1 MDNLKK
7 LVREQL
13 SKKKVKLS
21 EQSDPEVT
29 NARNALFNVADERLL
44 QALRSLEGIGQVGDF
59 LVDMIEFVN
68 KVSPAPDITRQLAHQ
83 YIDKSMT
90 DDFVRDDEESD
101 EFDINPELGDEENLS
116 EISTPGNTKEI
127 EDKIKSGK
135 LDLKKLQD
143 ATEKAMK
150 GDTTALTSIMTGIDI
165 VDIDEEMEE
174 ISTSAGAGAYLTKAA
189 FKPKY
194 GYKVVK
200 KKSEKDS

>member
-21 EQSDPEVT
+21 EQSDPEVI
-29 NARNALFNVADERLL
+29 NARKALFNVADERLL
-44 QALRSLEGIGQVGDF
+44 QALRSLEGVGQVGDF

-68 KVSPAPDITRQLAHQ
+68 KVSPAPNITRQLAHQ

-90 DDFVRDDEESD
+90 DEFVRDDEESEGFED
-101 EFDINPELGDEENLS
+101 EIEMEIPSDEE
-116 EISTPGNTKEI
+116 
-127 EDKIKSGK
+127 
-135 LDLKKLQD
+135 
-143 ATEKAMK
+143 
-150 GDTTALTSIMTGIDI
+150 I
-165 VDIDEEMEE
+165 VDEM
-174 ISTSAGAGAYLTKAA
+174 STSNAAGSYLTKAA